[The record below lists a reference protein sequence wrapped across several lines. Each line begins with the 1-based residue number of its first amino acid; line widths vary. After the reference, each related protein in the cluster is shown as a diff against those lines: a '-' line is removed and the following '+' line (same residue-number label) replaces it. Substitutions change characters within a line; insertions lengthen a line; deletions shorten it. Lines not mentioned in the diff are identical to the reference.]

1 MFRMVQKMCSPS
13 FQDVPGL
20 QLLTASPHEAPEAR
34 LQMTLVERKSVARR
48 IKVFL
53 GQVRLN
59 GVLMSFDDVNDFRN
73 SWTVQKKRMGFLW
86 NRNRSFSWG
95 TPANETMDMYT
106 ITPIMSHLPFTPAT
120 FPNFSHVLC
129 NVGRTPWMRAA
140 ITNQPFVRI
149 SISEGMENLFVP
161 PKVTCVWDSP
171 GKASWGQMEASSS
184 TYSVSQL
191 NWF

>member
-73 SWTVQKKRMGFLW
+73 SWTVQKKGWVSFEIETGRFL
-86 NRNRSFSWG
+86 G
-95 TPANETMDMYT
+95 
-106 ITPIMSHLPFTPAT
+106 
-120 FPNFSHVLC
+120 
-129 NVGRTPWMRAA
+129 
-140 ITNQPFVRI
+140 
-149 SISEGMENLFVP
+149 VP
-161 PKVTCVWDSP
+161 PLMKQWICT
-171 GKASWGQMEASSS
+171 
-184 TYSVSQL
+184 L
-191 NWF
+191 